1 MYLWKPSAIFAAAHA
16 DKTVLTIGCGD
27 SYVALCSRHKDEM
40 PENVVAPYIDF
51 ELMDRLQQ
59 KELFY
64 RLCREHDIDFPDT
77 LVFRYGMDLDLNCR
91 FLSRLF

>member
-1 MYLWKPSAIFAAAHA
+1 MKTVRDFAAAHA
-16 DKTVLTIGCGD
+16 DKNGFD
-27 SYVALCSRHKDEM
+27 HRMRRFLCSAVQPPQKTKCQK
-40 PENVVAPYIDF
+40 NVVAPYIDF

-77 LVFRYGMDLDLNCR
+77 LVFLLWNGSG
-91 FLSRLF
+91 F